1 MNIIT
6 EYVNPPIPGR
16 HFDWSAHLEGYEPG
30 DPIATRAEAISDLQD
45 QLAELHAERDTDDMG
60 FEDEEEDED
69 STDWEDEVSE
79 AGEEDEDEE

>member
-6 EYVNPPIPGR
+6 EYVNPPIPVR

-30 DPIATRAEAISDLQD
+30 ATREEAISDLQD
-45 QLAELHAERDTDDMG
+45 QLEELHAERDTDDMG

>member
-6 EYVNPPIPGR
+6 EYVYPPIPVR
-16 HFDWSAHLEGYEPG
+16 HFDWLEGYEPG
-30 DPIATRAEAISDLQD
+30 DPIARAEAISDLQD
-45 QLAELHAERDTDDMG
+45 QLEELHAERDADDMG